1 MPAPTPLELIL
12 PPTRCPRCRG
22 RVHHKR
28 DRYGSYLNCL
38 MCGYTR
44 ELTSA
49 AAIHDTPV
57 W

>member
-44 ELTSA
+44 ELTST